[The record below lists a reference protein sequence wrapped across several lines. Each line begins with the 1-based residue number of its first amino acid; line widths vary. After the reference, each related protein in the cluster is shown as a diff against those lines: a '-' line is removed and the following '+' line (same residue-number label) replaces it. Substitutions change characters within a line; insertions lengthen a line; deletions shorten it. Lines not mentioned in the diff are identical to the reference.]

1 MLAKILGALL
11 LFIAVVLAVKLV
23 FKTIGVI
30 FSLIAILASVAVV
43 ALLVYAGWRL
53 LDR

>member
-1 MLAKILGALL
+1 MLAKILGGLL
-11 LFIAVVLAVKLV
+11 LLIAAVLAVKLV
-23 FKTIGVI
+23 FKTIGFI
-30 FSLIAILASVAVV
+30 FSLIAILAGVTVV